1 MLDDEIKYFDET
13 GSLGFLFLKKKT
25 QDFHCKMFNAV
36 LEIFEAISWLNI

>member
-13 GSLGFLFLKKKT
+13 GSLGFLFLKKT

-36 LEIFEAISWLNI
+36 LEIFEAIIWLKI